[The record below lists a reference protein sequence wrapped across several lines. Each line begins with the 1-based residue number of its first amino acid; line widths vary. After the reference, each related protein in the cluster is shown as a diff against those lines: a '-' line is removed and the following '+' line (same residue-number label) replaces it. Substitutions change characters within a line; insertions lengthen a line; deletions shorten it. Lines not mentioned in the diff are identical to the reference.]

1 MFNQNKYKELEVLQ
15 IPYFCPMRLT
25 LILPLLLLSLRVF
38 AQGEALLDPSVMH
51 EVKVTTLAKGDW
63 DNIVN
68 RYPMKEYTAVAV
80 EIDGIRMD
88 SVGIRIKGNGFDPGS
103 MGWDKHQPF
112 RLKFSKFRPDQR
124 FEGLKD
130 VNLHTH
136 DLLTNFVGYDI
147 WRTAGI
153 PAPRTSFAKLWID
166 GEYAGFYMLVDE
178 IEKVF
183 LKRHFGNN
191 DGNLYKA
198 DLKGAYLSW
207 LGWDQSAYT
216 AYQPETNE
224 EANDKTDLIALLNAI
239 HNTPESTLTDSIA
252 ARLNLSSFLTSLAIE
267 MYICK
272 GDAFYDSGHNYF
284 LYNNEVTGR
293 FEYLPWDLD
302 NAFTSWVDFGINFN
316 AAYSSIQ
323 NPFIERILKNTPL
336 KLRYYAAICSLVNS
350 PAFDDARLVRLIDET
365 ETFLGAHGVSFRLA
379 YGMDIN
385 DVKSFL
391 STRKAK
397 ILSDF
402 VKYRYACSPSAVEDW
417 PEPVTDI
424 RVFPNPA
431 RGAIRINYSDRNPI
445 EWITLMDVTGKV
457 LLTQALSAGGPA
469 IVDVHGYQTGVY
481 YIRIGLRQGSAVRK
495 VVLTGERP

>member
-1 MFNQNKYKELEVLQ
+1 MQ
-15 IPYFCPMRLT
+15 IIYFYPMRLQ
-25 LILPLLLLSLRVF
+25 LILPLLLLSLRAS

-51 EVKVTTLAKGDW
+51 EVKVTTLARGDW

-68 RYPMKEYTAVAV
+68 RYFMKEYTAVNV

-88 SVGIRIKGNGFDPGS
+88 SVGIRIKGNGFDPG

-136 DLLTNFVGYDI
+136 DLATNFVGYNI
-147 WRTAGI
+147 WCTAGI

-166 GEYAGFYMLVDE
+166 GEYVGFYMLVDE

-198 DLKGAYLSW
+198 DMKGAYLSW
-207 LGWDQSAYT
+207 LGWDPT
-216 AYQPETNE
+216 AYGAYEPETNE
-224 EANDKTDLIALLNAI
+224 DTTDKSDLIALLNAI
-239 HNTPESTLTDSIA
+239 HNTPENTLTDSIA
-252 ARLNLSSFLTSLAIE
+252 AHLNLDSFLTSLAIE

-284 LYNNEVTGR
+284 LYNNEETGR

-302 NAFTSWVDFGINFN
+302 NAFTTWVNFGINFD
-316 AAYSSIQ
+316 AAYSSNQ
-323 NPFIERILKNTPL
+323 NPFIGRILKNTPL
-336 KLRYYAAICSLVNS
+336 KLRYYAAVCRLVHS
-350 PAFDDARLVRLIDET
+350 PALDDVRLMRLLDDT
-365 ETFLGAHGVSFRLA
+365 EAFLGAHGLSFGLS
-379 YGMDIN
+379 YGMDIK
-385 DVKSFL
+385 DVKAFL
-391 STRKAK
+391 SNRKEQ

-402 VKYRYACSPSAVEDW
+402 VKYRYTCSPSAAEDW
-417 PEPVTDI
+417 PETVTDI

-431 RGAIRINYSDRNPI
+431 QDVICIKNSDRNPI
-445 EWITLMDVTGKV
+445 VSTDLIHVTGTV
-457 LLTQALSAGGPA
+457 LLRQASSEGG
-469 IVDVHGYQTGVY
+469 IVKMDIRGLQAGVY
-481 YIRIGLRQGSAVRK
+481 YIRIGLRQGSVIRK
-495 VVLTGERP
+495 VVVTGNGR